1 MPALLD
7 FETVPELFNG
17 IVNWYRGEN
26 RAAFRYKDRT
36 SRTWVDI
43 SWEEMEERVHDMAGF
58 LRQEGI
64 EKGARVAIL
73 SENRPEWAVT
83 DMATQLLGAVN
94 VSLYTSLP
102 ADQAAWILQDSGASV
117 FVVSTSI
124 QQRKAEKIFDE
135 CPDLRRIVS
144 MSAGGKN
151 KSSNERGTEHV
162 LSWDD
167 ALQAGRAHRSALAE
181 QPGGATL
188 FADVTPDDLS
198 ALIYTSGTTGRPK
211 GVMLTH
217 RNFCSNVKAVLGLL
231 PITGNDHHLSFL
243 PLAHALE
250 RTGGYLVVMACGAT
264 VSYAESIDALSR
276 NLPEAS
282 PTILLSVPR
291 VFERLYHAIQK
302 SVEEGSAIQKKV
314 FSWAVATG
322 AKAAER
328 RMKKRAVGPLLG
340 LQCTLAHRLV
350 FSKLHQKLGGKLRLA
365 FSGGAALPGEIGMF
379 FQAAGLPIIEGYGLT
394 ETAPGLSFNPV
405 ERPRYG
411 TVGHIIPGT
420 TVGIRDL
427 DDSHIIGQLSGDEYP
442 SDLTTGAG
450 EIVARGPN
458 VMKGYWNNPEATR
471 QAIDADGWYHTGDVG
486 RFEDGYL
493 VITDRIKHMIVSAGG
508 KNIYPGPI
516 EDAFKT
522 APFIDQIVVLGEGRE
537 FLAAL
542 VTPNRDFLETYAAD
556 HGLEAGESAPL
567 IAHQK
572 VLDLFDRAFR
582 EYSRTAAAH
591 EKIRAFRLL
600 DEPFSV
606 ENGLLTPTLKPRRS
620 RIEAHYA
627 ALIADMYEKWRR

>member
-7 FETVPELFNG
+7 FETVPELFHG
-17 IVNWYRGEN
+17 VVASYRGGN
-26 RAAFRYKDRT
+26 RAALRYKDRIA
-36 SRTWVDI
+36 RTWVDI
-43 SWEEMEERVHDMAGF
+43 SWEELEERVHDMAGF

-83 DMATQLLGAVN
+83 DLATQLLGAVN

-144 MSAGGKN
+144 MSANSK
-151 KSSNERGTEHV
+151 KSGAEGETERM
-162 LSWDD
+162 LSWDN
-167 ALQAGRAHRSALAE
+167 ALQAGRTYRSALAE
-181 QPGGATL
+181 QPGATL

-217 RNFCSNVKAVLGLL
+217 RNFCSNAKAVLGLL
-231 PITGNDHHLSFL
+231 PITANDRHLSFL
-243 PLAHALE
+243 PLSHALE
-250 RTGGYLVVMACGAT
+250 RTGGYLATMACGAT
-264 VSYAESIDALSR
+264 VSYAESIDALNR
-276 NLPEAS
+276 NLPEVS

-291 VFERLYHAIQK
+291 VFERLYHAILK
-302 SVEEGSAIQKKV
+302 SVEEGSAMQKKV

-328 RMKKRAVGPLLG
+328 QMKKKAVGPLLG
-340 LQCTLAHRLV
+340 MQYTLAHRLV
-350 FSKLHQKLGGKLRLA
+350 FSKLHRKLGGKLRLA

-379 FQAAGLPIIEGYGLT
+379 FQAAGIPIIEGYGLT
-394 ETAPGLSFNPV
+394 ETAPALSFNPV

-411 TVGHIIPGT
+411 TVGRIIPGT
-420 TVGIRDL
+420 TVGIQDL
-427 DDSHIIGQLSGDEYP
+427 DNGHIIGQLTGDEYP

-471 QAIDADGWYHTGDVG
+471 QVSDADGWCHTGDGG
-486 RFEDGYL
+486 RFEKGYL

-516 EDAFKT
+516 EDVFKT

-542 VTPNRDFLETYAAD
+542 VMPNRDFLETYAAD
-556 HGLEAGESAPL
+556 QGLAAGESTPL
-567 IAHQK
+567 IAHEK
-572 VLDLFDRAFR
+572 VFGLFDRAFR

-627 ALIADMYEKWRR
+627 ALIADMYEKWGR

>member
-7 FETVPELFNG
+7 FETVPELFRG
-17 IVNWYRGEN
+17 IVAWYRGEN
-26 RAAFRYKDRT
+26 RAALRYKDRI

-43 SWEEMEERVHDMAGF
+43 SWEKLEERVHDMAGF
-58 LRQEGI
+58 LRQEGV
-64 EKGARVAIL
+64 EKGTRVAIL

-124 QQRKAEKIFDE
+124 QQRKAEKIFGE
-135 CPDLRRIVS
+135 CSDLRRVVS
-144 MSAGGKN
+144 MSADSKG
-151 KSSNERGTEHV
+151 KSSDRETEYV
-162 LSWDD
+162 LSWDK
-167 ALQAGRAHRSALAE
+167 AMQIGRQYRDALAE
-181 QPGGATL
+181 QPGTTL
-188 FADVTPDDLS
+188 IEDVTPDDLS

-217 RNFCSNVKAVLGLL
+217 RNFCSNANAVLGLL
-231 PITGNDHHLSFL
+231 PITANDHHLSFL
-243 PLAHALE
+243 PLSHALE
-250 RTGGYLVVMACGAT
+250 RTGGYLVAMACGAT
-264 VSYAESIDALSR
+264 VSYAESIDALGR
-276 NLPEAS
+276 NLPEVS

-314 FSWAVATG
+314 FAWAVATG
-322 AKAAER
+322 NKAAER
-328 RMKKRAVGPLLG
+328 RRKKKGVGPLLG
-340 LQCTLAHRLV
+340 LQCMLAHRLV
-350 FSKLHQKLGGKLRLA
+350 FSKLHKKLGGKLQLA

-379 FQAAGLPIIEGYGLT
+379 FQAAGIPVIEGYGLT

-405 ERPRYG
+405 DAPRYG

-427 DDSHIIGQLSGDEYP
+427 DSNHIIGQLSGDEYP
-442 SDLTTGAG
+442 SGLTTGAG

-471 QAIDADGWYHTGDVG
+471 EAIDTDGWYHTGDVG

-516 EDAFKT
+516 EDTFKT
-522 APFIDQIVVLGEGRE
+522 TPFIDQIVVLGEGRE

-542 VTPNRDFLETYAAD
+542 VAPNRDFIETYADD
-556 HGLEAGESAPL
+556 HGLATGESTPL
-567 IAHQK
+567 ISHEK
-572 VLDLFDRAFR
+572 VLGLFDRAFR